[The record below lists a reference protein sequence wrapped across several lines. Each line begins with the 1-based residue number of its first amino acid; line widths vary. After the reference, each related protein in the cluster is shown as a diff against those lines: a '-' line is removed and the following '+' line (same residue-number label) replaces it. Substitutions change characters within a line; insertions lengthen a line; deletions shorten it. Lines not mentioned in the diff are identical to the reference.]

1 MVQKYFIKDLFF
13 CLFLVIVVVSKRIF
27 AFKIFLV
34 ARFKVV
40 MSGVVEEKAI
50 VIGALPIFETFKVD
64 LSRLLFLGVVNAFA
78 KFRNVIV
85 SFQFV

>member
-1 MVQKYFIKDLFF
+1 
-13 CLFLVIVVVSKRIF
+13 
-27 AFKIFLV
+27 
-34 ARFKVV
+34 
-40 MSGVVEEKAI
+40 MSRVVEEKAI
-50 VIGALPIFETFKVD
+50 VIGALPIFETFEID